1 MQIDVKKVFLYND
14 DSFKRN
20 NIDDKKYQLIKY
32 HSYKEREIWRIDN
45 INLSTI
51 GTVENSIATLYK
63 KTLELLTAYDNLKD
77 KKITPDFGTAV
88 NLKHRN
94 NFIFETSLQ
103 KQIFINNF
111 IFLHNDN
118 LIKFLSVCNIK
129 TDNIEELISLIKLK
143 QKRAKL
149 DNNYILEI
157 NNDLFNIEELC
168 KIYKCKYPTLIIN
181 KLLELYYK
189 NPELF
194 NNLEKKR

>member
-14 DSFKRN
+14 DSFEAN
-20 NIDDKKYQLIKY
+20 GIDDKKYELIKY
-32 HSYKEREIWRIDN
+32 HSYKEREIWRIN
-45 INLSTI
+45 SINLHTI
-51 GTVENSIATLYK
+51 ATVENSIATLYK
-63 KTLELLTAYDNLKD
+63 KTLELLIAYDNLKG
-77 KKITPDFGTAV
+77 KKITPDFGAAV
-88 NLKHRN
+88 NLSRRN
-94 NFIFETSLQ
+94 TFTFETPLQ

-129 TDNIEELISLIKLK
+129 TDNIEKLISLIKLK

>member
-14 DSFKRN
+14 DSFEAN
-20 NIDDKKYQLIKY
+20 GIDDKKYELIKY
-32 HSYKEREIWRIDN
+32 HSYKEREIWRIN
-45 INLSTI
+45 SINLHTI
-51 GTVENSIATLYK
+51 ATVENSVATLYK
-63 KTLELLTAYDNLKD
+63 KTLELLIDYDNLKG

-88 NLKHRN
+88 NLSRRN
-94 NFIFETSLQ
+94 TFTFETPLQ